1 MSLSPVEMIYNPKD
15 NEVEPEA
22 YETLL
27 LDVMEGNPTLFMR
40 ADQVEAAW
48 KIVMPILEAWE
59 SRAPGNFP
67 NYSPDSW
74 GPEDADALI
83 AKDGLNWITIQPS

>member
-1 MSLSPVEMIYNPKD
+1 
-15 NEVEPEA
+15 
-22 YETLL
+22 
-27 LDVMEGNPTLFMR
+27 
-40 ADQVEAAW
+40 
-48 KIVMPILEAWE
+48 MPILEAWE

-83 AKDGLNWITIQPS
+83 AKDGLNWITIQPAP